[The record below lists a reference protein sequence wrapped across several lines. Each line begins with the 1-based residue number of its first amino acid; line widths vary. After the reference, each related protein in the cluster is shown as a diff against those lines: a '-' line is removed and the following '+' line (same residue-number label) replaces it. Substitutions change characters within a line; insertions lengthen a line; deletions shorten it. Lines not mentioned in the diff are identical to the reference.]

1 MLGIVLPPT
10 TPDLLRED
18 ARPYFAWWTD
28 INVAQFRALLQD
40 DDPEI
45 RVYWLGVLLREANTR
60 DVWLFVK
67 PADIRAQWPALMRH
81 LGRTR
86 QMWAWLLD
94 LPLAGW
100 PPSEARG
107 A

>member
-1 MLGIVLPPT
+1 MLVIVLPPT
-10 TPDLLRED
+10 TPELLRED

-28 INVAQFRALLQD
+28 ITVGQFRALLQD
-40 DDPEI
+40 ADPDV
-45 RVYWLGVLLREANTR
+45 RAYWLGVLLREANTR
-60 DVWLFVK
+60 DVWLFVT
-67 PADIRAQWPALMRH
+67 PADIRAQWPSLMRH
-81 LGRTR
+81 LGRAR